1 MILSDEM
8 RRPQGCPAKKL
19 MDLRL
24 LMDVSTHEHP
34 GEETCFL
41 QSSCHWLGS
50 SKDAFPSR
58 QDIADEF
65 NS

>member
-1 MILSDEM
+1 
-8 RRPQGCPAKKL
+8 
-19 MDLRL
+19 
-24 LMDVSTHEHP
+24 MDVSTHEHP
-34 GEETCFL
+34 EEETCFL

-65 NS
+65 NSWHHRWV